1 MAKFY
6 ALNTIARSGKT
17 GYGNMTVGG
26 RLVVQGTRIPL
37 EESQLEDEYDKIKK
51 LWDDGVIEIRVTE
64 TGQVFTF
71 PEKIEPEVEAKPEL
85 DVRSNPPE
93 PELEPEPDPSELD
106 NVVSLPAPERPR
118 AFQPHPDSL
127 AESPLQDLL
136 NLVKEPEKT
145 VEEPKSSRK
154 MRKTRKG

>member
-26 RLVVQGTRIPL
+26 RRVVQGTRIPL

-71 PEKIEPEVEAKPEL
+71 PEKDEPEVKAKPEL
-85 DVRSNPPE
+85 AVRVSPPE
-93 PELEPEPDPSELD
+93 PEPEPDPSELD
-106 NVVSLPAPERPR
+106 NVVPLPAPERPR
-118 AFQPHPDSL
+118 AFQPPPDSL

-136 NLVKEPEKT
+136 NLAKEPEKPI
-145 VEEPKSSRK
+145 EEPKSRK
-154 MRKTRKG
+154 MRKIRKG